1 MSLSNIATAAA
12 AAAAAS
18 ASENHTTPAV
28 IQQIKLKILDV
39 IDYVIDV
46 RLDYRITQ
54 TLALYKAKVTQ
65 PPPPLRERGASKLR
79 LEVSA
84 SAGRAGCASSRGAG
98 HAANRTN
105 CARARARVVGDA
117 RCGTADTGSPAAGAS
132 GAGASAATSPGGAV
146 VAAGADT
153 VDGTDDGM
161 QDSLYVLVTARKV
174 RQDQLR

>member
-46 RLDYRITQ
+46 RLDFRITQ
-54 TLALYKAKVTQ
+54 TLAQYKARVTQ
-65 PPPPLRERGASKLR
+65 PPPPLRERGSSKLR

-84 SAGRAGCASSRGAG
+84 SAGTPGCVNSRCAG
-98 HAANRTN
+98 HTTIRN
-105 CARARARVVGDA
+105 
-117 RCGTADTGSPAAGAS
+117 
-132 GAGASAATSPGGAV
+132 
-146 VAAGADT
+146 
-153 VDGTDDGM
+153 
-161 QDSLYVLVTARKV
+161 
-174 RQDQLR
+174 